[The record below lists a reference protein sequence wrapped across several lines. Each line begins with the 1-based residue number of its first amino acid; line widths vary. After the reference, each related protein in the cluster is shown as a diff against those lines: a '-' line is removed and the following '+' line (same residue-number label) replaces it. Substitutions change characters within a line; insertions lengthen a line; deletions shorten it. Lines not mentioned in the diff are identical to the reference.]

1 MKRFLLFCIAL
12 VVAGCGSVA
21 HSADQP
27 AYDFRKIRWG
37 MNPDQVKATE
47 GKPVSDSQ
55 GVLAYDVTVDGYD
68 VSLYYTF
75 VESQLVSAMYAFKVK
90 HNNPQEYLDDFA
102 KVKAILQQKYGVP
115 KIDKMEWKDNLYK
128 NDPEH
133 WGLAVSV
140 GVMICRTIWENNST
154 QIGEALW
161 GDNFEVKFAVR
172 YSSKALAGLAASVE
186 KKNAQ
191 DVF

>member
-1 MKRFLLFCIAL
+1 MKKFLLFCIAL
-12 VVAGCGSVA
+12 VVAGSGSVA
-21 HSADQP
+21 PSADQP

-47 GKPVSDSQ
+47 GKPVSDDK
-55 GVLAYDVTVDGYD
+55 GILVYDMTVDGYD

-75 VESQLVSAMYAFKVK
+75 VDSQLVSAMYAFKVK
-90 HNNPQEYLDDFA
+90 HNNPQDYLDDFT
-102 KVKAILQQKYGVP
+102 KVKAILQQKYGAP
-115 KIDKMEWKDNLYK
+115 KLDKVDWKDNLYK
-128 NDPEH
+128 GDPEH

-140 GVMICRTIWENNST
+140 GALAYSTVWENSST

-161 GDNFEVKFAVR
+161 GDKFEVKFAVR
-172 YSSKALAGLAASVE
+172 YSSKALAGLAASAE
-186 KKNAQ
+186 KKKAL